1 VTIPG
6 KSRQVDEE
14 GTGMALPPMRH
25 DGRRELRSARSSAW
39 KLYTGVGIFSF
50 AVNLLMLTGP
60 LFMMQVYDRVLASRS
75 VETLT
80 ALFLLVVF
88 LFTMMGALDLARN
101 LIMSRIAARFQERME
116 GRVFTAALQD
126 GSSAGSDVILRGG
139 MRDLEAVQRLI
150 GSPVLMALFDLP
162 WAPFFLAA
170 VFLFHPLLGAVA
182 TAGLVVLVFSTLL
195 NQWLSRDSLQ
205 QAAIASHAAERMS
218 DLYRDEGELIGSLG
232 MRDATFQRWQ
242 DARDRATEAT
252 IRGADRATSF
262 TVFSRSFRLFLQSAL
277 LAAGA
282 WLVLRQEVTPGA
294 MIASSILMGRALAPV
309 EQVVGG
315 WSMVQ
320 RAQDGWNRLSELLS
334 RRPPLPARTP
344 LPPPQARLEVR
355 NLTVVPPGQSVATLR
370 AVSFDLA
377 PGQALGVIGPSGAGK
392 STLARALISAWP
404 ISGGSIRLDGATL
417 EQYDPD
423 VLGSLI
429 GYLPQQVTLFDGTI
443 AENIARLSP
452 HPDPQRVVA
461 AATAAAAHRM
471 ILDLPQGYDTPV
483 TQSGGRLSGGQIQRI
498 GLARALYADPA
509 IFVLDEPNSNLDNE
523 GSAALNIAIRN
534 IKARGGAVIIM
545 AHRPAAITECE
556 LLLVMDQGMRRA
568 FGPRDEVLKS
578 MVKNA
583 DQIARA
589 QGQGHGGGVT

>member
-1 VTIPG
+1 
-6 KSRQVDEE
+6 
-14 GTGMALPPMRH
+14 MALPPMRH
-25 DGRRELRSARSSAW
+25 DGQRELQSARSLAW
-39 KLYTGVGIFSF
+39 QLYAIVGLFSF

-80 ALFLLVVF
+80 ALFLLVAF
-88 LFTMMGALDLARN
+88 LFTLMGVIDLARN
-101 LIMSRIAARFQERME
+101 RVMSRIAARFQDRME

-126 GSSAGSDVILRGG
+126 GQAAGSDLVVRGG

-150 GSPVLMALFDLP
+150 ASPVLMALFDLP

-170 VFLFHPLLGAVA
+170 VFIFHPILGAVA
-182 TAGLVVLVFSTLL
+182 TAGMAVLVAATLL
-195 NQWLSRDSLQ
+195 NQWLSRDLLQ
-205 QAAIASHAAERMS
+205 QAGVAAQSAERMS

-232 MRDATFQRWQ
+232 MRAAAFRRWQ
-242 DARDRATEAT
+242 AARDRATEAT
-252 IRGADRATSF
+252 LRASDRATGF
-262 TVFSRSFRLFLQSAL
+262 TVFSRTFRLFLQSAL

-282 WLVLRQEVTPGA
+282 WLVLRQQVTPGA

-320 RAQDGWNRLSELLS
+320 RAQDGWKRLAELLS
-334 RRPPLPARTP
+334 RHPPVAQRTP
-344 LPPPQARLEVR
+344 LPRPEARLELR
-355 NLTVVPPGQSVATLR
+355 NLAVVPPGQGAAMLR
-370 AVSFDLA
+370 GVSFDLA

-392 STLARALISAWP
+392 TTLARALIAAWP
-404 ISGGSIRLDGATL
+404 VASGSIRLGGATL
-417 EQYDPD
+417 DQYDPD
-423 VLGSLI
+423 ALGRLI

-452 HPDPQRVVA
+452 QPDPQRVV
-461 AATAAAAHRM
+461 TAAAAHRM
-471 ILDLPQGYDTPV
+471 ILDLPQGYDTRV
-483 TQSGGRLSGGQIQRI
+483 SQAGGQLSGGQIQRI
-498 GLARALYADPA
+498 GLARALYADPV

-523 GSAALNIAIRN
+523 GSTALNLAIRT

-545 AHRPAAITECE
+545 AHRPAAITECD
-556 LLLVMDQGMRRA
+556 LLLVLDQGLRRA

-578 MVKNA
+578 LVKNA
-583 DQIARA
+583 EQIARA
-589 QGQGHGGGVT
+589 QGHGGGVT

>member
-1 VTIPG
+1 
-6 KSRQVDEE
+6 
-14 GTGMALPPMRH
+14 MASPPMRH
-25 DGRRELRSARSSAW
+25 DGRKELASARGRAW
-39 KLYTGVGIFSF
+39 QLYAFVGLFSF
-50 AVNLLMLTGP
+50 AVNTLMLTGP

-88 LFTMMGALDLARN
+88 LFAMMGVLDLARN
-101 LIMSRIAARFQERME
+101 RIMARVAARFQERME
-116 GRVFTAALQD
+116 GRVFTAGLQD
-126 GSSAGSDVILRGG
+126 GQAAGSDLVVRGG

-150 GSPVLMALFDLP
+150 GSPVLMAIFDLP

-170 VFLFHPLLGAVA
+170 VFIFHPLLGAVA
-182 TAGLVVLVFSTLL
+182 TAGLLVLVIATVL

-205 QAAIASHAAERMS
+205 QAAIAGQSAERMS

-232 MRDATFQRWQ
+232 MRAAAFHRWQ
-242 DARDRATEAT
+242 EARDRATEAT
-252 IRGADRATSF
+252 MRGNDRATSF
-262 TVFSRSFRLFLQSAL
+262 TVFSRTFRLFLQSAL

-294 MIASSILMGRALAPV
+294 MIASSILMGRALAPI

-315 WSMVQ
+315 WAIVQ
-320 RAQDGWNRLSELLS
+320 RAQDGWKRLSDLLA
-334 RRPPLPARTP
+334 RRPPPTARTP
-344 LPPPQARLEVR
+344 LPRPDAQLEVR
-355 NLTVVPPGQSVATLR
+355 NLTVVPPGQGVATLR
-370 AVSFDLA
+370 GVSFDLN

-392 STLARALISAWP
+392 TTLARALISAWP
-404 ISGGSIRLDGATL
+404 IAGGSIRLAGATL
-417 EQYDPD
+417 DQYDPD
-423 VLGSLI
+423 VLGGLI

-452 HPDPQRVVA
+452 EPDPQRVVA

-483 TQSGGRLSGGQIQRI
+483 TQTGGRLSGGQIQRI

-523 GSAALNIAIRN
+523 GSTALNIAIRN
-534 IKARGGAVIIM
+534 IKARGGAIIIM

-556 LLLVMDQGMRRA
+556 MLLVLDQGMRRA

-578 MVKNA
+578 LVKNA
-583 DQIARA
+583 DQIVRA
-589 QGQGHGGGVT
+589 QGHGGGVT

>member
-1 VTIPG
+1 
-6 KSRQVDEE
+6 
-14 GTGMALPPMRH
+14 MASPPMRH
-25 DGRRELRSARSSAW
+25 DGRQELSKARGRAW
-39 KLYTGVGIFSF
+39 QLYAFVGLFSF
-50 AVNLLMLTGP
+50 AVNMLMLTGP

-88 LFTMMGALDLARN
+88 LFTLMGLLDLARN
-101 LIMSRIAARFQERME
+101 RVMSRVAARFQERLE
-116 GRVFTAALQD
+116 GRVFTAALED
-126 GSSAGSDVILRGG
+126 GQAAGSDIAVRGG

-162 WAPFFLAA
+162 WAPFFMAA
-170 VFLFHPLLGAVA
+170 VYIFHPFLGLVA
-182 TAGLVVLVFSTLL
+182 TAGVAVLVVATLL
-195 NQWLSRDSLQ
+195 NQWLSRESLQ
-205 QAAIASHAAERMS
+205 RATIANQSAERMS

-232 MRDATFQRWQ
+232 MRAAAFTRWQ
-242 DARDRATEAT
+242 EARDRATEAT
-252 IRGADRATSF
+252 MQGADRATAF

-282 WLVLRQEVTPGA
+282 WLVLKQEVTPGA
-294 MIASSILMGRALAPV
+294 MIASSILMGRALAPI
-309 EQVVGG
+309 EQVVAG
-315 WSMVQ
+315 WSVVQ
-320 RAQDGWNRLSELLS
+320 RAQDGWKRLSELLS
-334 RRPPLPARTP
+334 RRPPQMARTP
-344 LPPPQARLEVR
+344 LPRPDAQLEVR
-355 NLTVVPPGQSVATLR
+355 NLTVVPQGQGVATLR
-370 AVSFDLA
+370 GVSFDLN

-392 STLARALISAWP
+392 TTLARALISAWP
-404 ISGGSIRLDGATL
+404 IAGGSIRPAGATL
-417 EQYDPD
+417 DQYDPD
-423 VLGSLI
+423 VLGGLI

-452 HPDPQRVVA
+452 QPDPQRVVA

-471 ILDLPQGYDTPV
+471 ILDLPQGYDTRV
-483 TQSGGRLSGGQIQRI
+483 SQTGGRLSGGQIQRI
-498 GLARALYADPA
+498 GLARALYAEPA

-556 LLLVMDQGMRRA
+556 LLLVLDQGMRRA

-578 MVKNA
+578 LVKNA

-589 QGQGHGGGVT
+589 QGQGGGVT